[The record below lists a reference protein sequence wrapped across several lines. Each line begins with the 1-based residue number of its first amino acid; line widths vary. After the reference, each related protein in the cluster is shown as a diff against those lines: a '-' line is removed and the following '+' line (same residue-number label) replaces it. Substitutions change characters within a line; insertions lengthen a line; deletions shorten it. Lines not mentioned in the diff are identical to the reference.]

1 MKTKQILL
9 AGNWKMNH
17 GPKAT
22 AEFLGNLSIEAK
34 ANAQMRLYVPY
45 VSIPTAIAASENK
58 NLPLQ
63 IGAQNIHFELSGAFT
78 GEVSGPMLDEIG
90 VKQVLVGHS
99 ERRQYFNETDATVLK
114 RTVSALKQGFEVLL
128 CIGETL
134 DQRNSNQTH
143 TVLES
148 QLTLLLSDPDCLAAF
163 SKKLH
168 IAYEP
173 VWAIG
178 TGVVAT
184 PAQAQEA
191 HAYIRSLL
199 AKKLSTDSTQSTCI
213 LYGGS
218 VTPANFKEL
227 LGCPDIDGGLV
238 GGASVKVDS
247 WTALWNLI

>member
-1 MKTKQILL
+1 MSARKILL

-17 GPKAT
+17 GPKST
-22 AEFLGNLSIEAK
+22 SEFLGTLNFAAK
-34 ANAQMRLYVPY
+34 PNAQMRLYVPY
-45 VSIPTAIAASENK
+45 LSIPTAIAASENK
-58 NLPLQ
+58 RLPLQ

-78 GEVSGPMLDEIG
+78 GEISGPMLDEIG

-99 ERRQYFNETDATVLK
+99 ERRQYFNETDETVLK
-114 RTVSALKQGFEVLL
+114 RTVSALKQGFEVLA

-134 DQRNSNQTH
+134 AERNGNQTNA
-143 TVLES
+143 VLLK
-148 QLTLLLSDPDCLAAF
+148 QLTLLLSDETCKAAF
-163 SKKLH
+163 GQKLH

-199 AKKLSTDSTQSTCI
+199 GEKLASEVVQSTCI

-218 VTPANFKEL
+218 VSPANFKEL
-227 LGCPDIDGGLV
+227 LACPDIDGGLV